1 MTERE
6 IRNEEWK
13 NQVRMSAEM
22 VCKVIDRLEAELKD
36 RERMTAELSRE
47 IDRLRKQRDAA

>member
-13 NQVRMSAEM
+13 NRVRMSAEM
-22 VCKVIDRLEAELKD
+22 VCEAIDRMEAELKD